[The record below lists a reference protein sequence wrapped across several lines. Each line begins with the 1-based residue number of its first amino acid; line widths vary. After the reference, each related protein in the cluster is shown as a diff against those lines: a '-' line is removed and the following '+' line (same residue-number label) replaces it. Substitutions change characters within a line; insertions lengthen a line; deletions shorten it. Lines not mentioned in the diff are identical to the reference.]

1 MYTFLTICIL
11 IASILMIIVVLVQKS
26 KGGGLDSSFS
36 SANRIMGVAGTSN
49 GIEKFTWTLAGI
61 IMVLCIASAWFLPK
75 EHTGVQSSEIINQV
89 KEAAET
95 DPALAA
101 PGFAAPTQQ
110 DSNTTNQ

>member
-49 GIEKFTWTLAGI
+49 GIEKFTWTLAGV

-75 EHTGVQSSEIINQV
+75 EHTGLQQSEIINQV
-89 KEAAET
+89 NEASQT

-101 PGFAAPTQQ
+101 PGFNTPTQQ
-110 DSNTTNQ
+110 GDSGTTK